1 MTESKGRLSV
11 SASDAPVVGFFVGR
25 KNKRPEGRLKSDY
38 LAEQAGFE
46 PAEGY

>member
-1 MTESKGRLSV
+1 MRQIPTKKPRPAGLSRRLREHLEDAESV
-11 SASDAPVVGFFVGR
+11 F
-25 KNKRPEGRLKSDY
+25 